1 MTLNPELRRNLWL
14 ELTPQRLIA
23 MPVVLGLIFA
33 LAYTVSTDQPGNVAE
48 FARYTFLIL
57 VILWGTRRA
66 AASMGGEVRDGTWDW
81 QRMSALGPWAM
92 GWGKL
97 LGSTS
102 FAWYGGAICL
112 VTYVIFMPPFT
123 SPAAVLSS
131 LALMIGSGLLGQ
143 AVALGTALA
152 WLRKIRPERRV
163 PVTMC
168 QALGIVAGYGNW
180 YLSVTGSES
189 EWISRQFEIDWY
201 GWQIVGTE
209 FVTLSV
215 FLFLGWALV
224 GVWRMMQ
231 AELQVRTRPWAWPAF
246 TLSTIVYGLGLY
258 LGQCVGCTEFAL
270 HWLAAPYAI
279 AVAALY
285 AALFLD
291 RKDVVRSRSLLAAI
305 AARDWGRAAGLAPF
319 WLPAVLLFA
328 IVAFAVI
335 GGAAFDAPVG
345 AVFAADL
352 FDWDAWVVVTN
363 VVAHMAFVLRDL
375 CLVLALNFGENRR
388 RADFA
393 ALIYLAVL
401 YGLVPGILLS
411 IDLGWQAAMFLPL
424 VGDWAWI
431 GLISAAV
438 QAAAAFAFLAYRWR
452 RVRRRLEPGA
462 GAPAVRS
469 MAPA

>member
-33 LAYTVSTDQPGNVAE
+33 LAYTVSTDEPANVAE
-48 FARYTFLIL
+48 FARYAFLIL
-57 VILWGTRRA
+57 VALWGTRRA
-66 AASMGGEVRDGTWDW
+66 AASIGGEVRDGTWDW

-97 LGSTS
+97 LGATS

-112 VTYVIFMPPFT
+112 VVYAVFQP
-123 SPAAVLSS
+123 SSAPASHILLSLGS
-131 LALMIGSGLLGQ
+131 LIGLGLLGQ
-143 AVALGTALA
+143 AVAMGAALA
-152 WLRKIRPERRV
+152 WLRKIRPGRRV

-168 QALGIVAGYGNW
+168 QILGIVAGYSPSYVSSAW
-180 YLSVTGSES
+180 LSNSTYTPELN
-189 EWISRQFEIDWY
+189 WY
-201 GWQIVGTE
+201 GWQVGGAT

-215 FLFLGWALV
+215 LLFLGWALV

-231 AELQVRTRPWAWPAF
+231 AELQVRTRPWAWLAF
-246 TLSTIVYGLGLY
+246 TLGTIVYGLGLY
-258 LGQCVGCTEFAL
+258 LGQCAGCTEVEL
-270 HWLAAPYAI
+270 HWLATPYAI
-279 AVAALY
+279 AAAALY

-291 RKDVVRSRSLLAAI
+291 RKDVVRSRSLLAAL

-319 WLPAVLLFA
+319 WLPAVLLFV

-335 GGAAFDAPVG
+335 GGASFDAQVG
-345 AVFAADL
+345 VVSAAGL
-352 FDWDAWVVVTN
+352 LDWDGRVVVTN
-363 VVAHMAFVLRDL
+363 VVAHLAFVLRDL

-401 YGLVPGILLS
+401 YGLAPGILLS
-411 IDLGWQAAMFLPL
+411 IDLRWQAAMFLPL
-424 VGDWAWI
+424 VGDWAWV
-431 GLISAAV
+431 GLTAAAV
-438 QAAAAFAFLAYRWR
+438 QAGAAFAFLAYRWR

-462 GAPAVRS
+462 GEPAVRS
-469 MAPA
+469 MVPA